1 MPEWWLE
8 VVLPSTVFGL
18 MLILWIVIPPK
29 NNESDFA
36 SKIRSWIINMI
47 KK

>member
-8 VVLPSTVFGL
+8 VVLPSTIFGL
-18 MLILWIVIPPK
+18 MLILWIIIPPK
-29 NNESDFA
+29 NNEDDFG
-36 SKIRSWIINMI
+36 SKIRSLIIKMV